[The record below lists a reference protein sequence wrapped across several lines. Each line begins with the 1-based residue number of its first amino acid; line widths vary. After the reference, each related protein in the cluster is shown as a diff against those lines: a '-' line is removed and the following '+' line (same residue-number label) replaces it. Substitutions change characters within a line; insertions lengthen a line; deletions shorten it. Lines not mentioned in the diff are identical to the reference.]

1 VYVSSAGLLPR
12 GAGCAPKFGGATFGV
27 VLFLVTHPPDPR
39 PALLVETTVRIDEGA
54 VEQLKQRMLGL
65 GCPNGL
71 LFDDD
76 ECLILRD
83 TYSSLDVDSLEEESR
98 VPTDRL
104 LARVRRGPAGTID
117 QRVLDWLQSMAASW
131 NSTLP
136 LDGDVATPFITDIVP
151 AISGS
156 QIREV
161 A

>member
-1 VYVSSAGLLPR
+1 M
-12 GAGCAPKFGGATFGV
+12 
-27 VLFLVTHPPDPR
+27 LFLITHPPDPR
-39 PALLVETTVRIDEGA
+39 PALVVQTTARIDEDAIG
-54 VEQLKQRMLGL
+54 QLKQRMFGL

-83 TYSSLDVDSLEEESR
+83 TYTSLDVDSLEEESR

-104 LARVRRGPAGTID
+104 LARVRSAPGRTID
-117 QRVLDWLQSMAASW
+117 QRVLDWLESMAESW

-136 LDGDVATPFITDIVP
+136 LDGAVAAHFITDIVP

-156 QIREV
+156 HIREV

>member
-1 VYVSSAGLLPR
+1 V
-12 GAGCAPKFGGATFGV
+12 
-27 VLFLVTHPPDPR
+27 
-39 PALLVETTVRIDEGA
+39 VETTVRIDEDA
-54 VEQLKQRMLGL
+54 IEQLKQRMLGF

-76 ECLILRD
+76 ECLVLRD
-83 TYSSLDVDSLEEESR
+83 TYSSLEVDSLEVESR

-104 LARVRRGPAGTID
+104 LARVRGGSGRTID

-131 NSTLP
+131 DSTLP
-136 LDGDVATPFITDIVP
+136 LDGEVAASFITDIVP

-156 QIREV
+156 HVREV